1 MWMFKPAP
9 SSHSTHTAAVLHACK
24 WWQLLAS
31 WLWHILFYFSL
42 TKRKWSWFPLVI
54 PSPARL
60 PSKEAHE
67 WPTQAKTMTHSQL
80 RWHRLRWK
88 SWPLAPLNTKWRG
101 GKKKRFSLT
110 LIGMVL
116 WRNWPMRVW
125 EKAVTDKYCVISAL
139 RLTVVKWGAKCCS
152 DCRASS
158 PLPLFL
164 SLSLSLALSVC
175 PPAYL
180 LYYFPAHT
188 WLTLSCRKV

>member
-1 MWMFKPAP
+1 MMATPR
-9 SSHSTHTAAVLHACK
+9 
-24 WWQLLAS
+24 QLAMA
-31 WLWHILFYFSL
+31 HFILCYFSL

-158 PLPLFL
+158 PLPL
-164 SLSLSLALSVC
+164 SLSLSLSVC

-180 LYYFPAHT
+180 LCYFPAHT